1 MVHTMIVIVQP
12 TRPRRPRTAVPTGPV
27 GGLNDPR
34 FKYAESVATD
44 IRKTFRRV
52 RRELKAGARL

>member
-1 MVHTMIVIVQP
+1 MVHTMIIIVQP
-12 TRPRRPRTAVPTGPV
+12 ARPRRPRMQVPTGPI

-52 RRELKAGARL
+52 RAEQKKGARL

>member
-1 MVHTMIVIVQP
+1 MIIIVQP
-12 TRPRRPRTAVPTGPV
+12 TRPRRPRTTVPTGPI
-27 GGLNDPR
+27 GGLTDPR

-52 RRELKAGARL
+52 RAEQKKGARL

>member
-1 MVHTMIVIVQP
+1 MIVIVQP

-34 FKYAESVATD
+34 FKYAESFDTD
-44 IRKTFRRV
+44 IRRTFRRV